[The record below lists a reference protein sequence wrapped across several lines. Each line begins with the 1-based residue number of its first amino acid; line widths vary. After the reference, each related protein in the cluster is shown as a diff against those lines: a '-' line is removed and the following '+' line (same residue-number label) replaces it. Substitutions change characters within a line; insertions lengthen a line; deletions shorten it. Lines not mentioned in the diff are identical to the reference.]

1 MCLGKGLSLSLSLS
15 LSLARAR
22 DSISVSLS
30 LDLSLTERVVDRCGR
45 TGHAQCYDDGAPMM
59 VLREKYLLKR
69 GSILQPHMANR

>member
-1 MCLGKGLSLSLSLS
+1 VPRQRSLSLSLS

-45 TGHAQCYDDGAPMM
+45 TGHAQCYDDGA
-59 VLREKYLLKR
+59 VLAMQTNDDNAYALC
-69 GSILQPHMANR
+69 A